1 MNQTVAVGATAP
13 GGMPPEP
20 RLAFEQAQPLE
31 RRRLQAYLALMAG
44 DIVAIFAAFCL
55 SGFLYLS
62 ATGLAQAA
70 LLAQLL
76 LPVFLTV
83 ALYNGAYSLATLQSS
98 QMGMLRAM
106 SALGISA
113 GAVVFIAYYTKSS
126 AAFSRVMFTAGALF
140 SAVLLCWM
148 RLQMRAFI
156 RWRCGTRIINEL
168 LIDDAGPRIDLP
180 GALRAN
186 AAQLQLVPAL
196 DDPAALNRIGTVL
209 KSIDRVVVTCP
220 PERRAVW
227 ASLLKGANIAG
238 EVVDETVAE
247 LGAHGARTVAG
258 HGFLRVSIGP
268 LGMRARVAK
277 RLFDTVIAGTAL
289 LLLSPVLLIVAA
301 AILIEDGSPV
311 LFVQR
316 RVGRANRFFQM
327 YKFRSMSAGRSDHEG
342 RQSTE
347 RGDERITRVGAFI
360 RRTSLDE
367 LPQLLN
373 VLTGEMS
380 IVGPRPHAL
389 GSQAGAKL
397 FWEIDERYWER
408 HALKPGLTGLA
419 QIRGFRGATANEV
432 DLTDRLEADLEYLD
446 GWSLQRDIQIVFR
459 TLGVLIHEQA
469 F

>member
-1 MNQTVAVGATAP
+1 MNQPVAPDATLP
-13 GGMPPEP
+13 GGIPSEAHL
-20 RLAFEQAQPLE
+20 RFEQAQPLE
-31 RRRLQAYLALMAG
+31 RRRLQAYLALMVG
-44 DIVAIFAAFCL
+44 DIVAIFGAFCL

-62 ATGLAQAA
+62 APGLVQAA

-83 ALYNGAYSLATLQSS
+83 GLYNGAYSLATLQSS

-106 SALGISA
+106 SALALSA

-126 AAFSRVMFTAGALF
+126 AVFSRVMFTSGALL

-186 AAQLQLVPAL
+186 AAQLELVPAL
-196 DDPAALNRIGTVL
+196 DNPTALNRIGTVL

-220 PERRAVW
+220 PERRAAW
-227 ASLLKGANIAG
+227 ARLLKGANIAG
-238 EVVDETVAE
+238 EVVDDTVAE
-247 LGAHGARTVAG
+247 LGAHGARIVGG

-268 LGMRARVAK
+268 LGMRARVTK
-277 RLFDTVIAGTAL
+277 RLFDTVTAGTAL

-327 YKFRSMSAGRSDHEG
+327 YKFRSMSVGRSDHEG

-373 VLTGEMS
+373 VLKGEMS

-397 FWEIDERYWER
+397 FWEVDERYWER

-446 GWSLQRDIQIVFR
+446 GWSLQRDIEIVFR
-459 TLGVLIHEQA
+459 TLGVLIHDQA
-469 F
+469 Y

>member
-1 MNQTVAVGATAP
+1 MNQLVAPDATVP
-13 GGMPPEP
+13 GGIPSEA
-20 RLAFEQAQPLE
+20 RLPLEQAQPLE
-31 RRRLQAYLALMAG
+31 RRRLQAYLALMVG
-44 DIVAIFAAFCL
+44 DIVAIFGAFCL

-62 ATGLAQAA
+62 APGLAQAA

-83 ALYNGAYSLATLQSS
+83 GLYNGAYSLATLQSS

-106 SALGISA
+106 SALAISA

-126 AAFSRVMFTAGALF
+126 AAFSRVMFTSGAVISL
-140 SAVLLCWM
+140 VLLCWM
-148 RLQMRAFI
+148 RLQMRAFV
-156 RWRCGTRIINEL
+156 RWRCGARIVNEL
-168 LIDDAGPRIDLP
+168 LIDDAGPQIDLP
-180 GALRAN
+180 GAMRIN
-186 AAQLQLVPAL
+186 AAQLELVPAL
-196 DDPAALNRIGTVL
+196 DNPAALNRIGTVL
-209 KSIDRVVVTCP
+209 RSIDRVVVSCP
-220 PERRAVW
+220 PERRAAW

-238 EVVDETVAE
+238 EVVDDTVAE
-247 LGAHGARTVAG
+247 LGAHGARIVGG

-268 LGMRARVAK
+268 LGMRARVTK

-327 YKFRSMSAGRSDHEG
+327 YKFRSMSVGRSDHEG

-367 LPQLLN
+367 LPQLFN
-373 VLTGEMS
+373 VLKGEMS

-397 FWEIDERYWER
+397 FWEVDERYWER

-446 GWSLQRDIQIVFR
+446 GWSLQRDIQIVFS
-459 TLGVLIHEQA
+459 TLGVLIHDRA
-469 F
+469 Y